1 MKRLLPSL
9 TMIHTNRVAG
19 RVRHSMGQMA
29 GWGAVALMLGVPTS
43 IALVN
48 IGILLVIVGWL
59 LSGRYRAKWDSIK
72 GHPITLPCI
81 LLSALVLL
89 GCLYS
94 GAPAAYLGKH
104 LYVYSKL
111 PLMLILLTVLHEAVW
126 QRRAMA
132 AFAVGSLITLV
143 STYANIWFDVPW
155 SETHNQGLGVSHN
168 VFNDYIAQA
177 LAMSVFVI
185 VAVAYAWEATDRRVK
200 ALWGL
205 IAVLTLFSITHLL
218 ASRTGQ
224 VVIAAMLLSMALV
237 SVSAT
242 RRWVALVLMAV
253 LVGVLFT
260 SSPLLR
266 GRVDLAL
273 QQINSYMSGDMTL
286 TSIGARLDM
295 WKISLQMI
303 ADSPLWGHGTGSYR
317 VLAEQIYTDRVVCA
331 TSCIHPHNQF
341 LFFGVE
347 YGLLGVLAYAIFLW
361 RPFSYG
367 MKSERRGRLMLVA
380 FMTVMFV
387 DSFINGPLWVTTERH
402 LFASILPLLMAGW
415 RPTEPRDERA
425 AEAASWKM
433 NTP

>member
-1 MKRLLPSL
+1 MDQL
-9 TMIHTNRVAG
+9 
-19 RVRHSMGQMA
+19 A
-29 GWGAVALMLGVPTS
+29 GWGAVVLMFGVPTG

-48 IGILLVIVGWL
+48 IGVLLVIVGWV
-59 LSGRYRAKWDSIK
+59 LSGQYVVKWALIK
-72 GHPITLPCI
+72 SNPITLPCV
-81 LLSALVLL
+81 LLSALVLI

-94 GAPAAYLGKH
+94 GAPTAYLEKH

-111 PLMLILLTVLHEAVW
+111 PLMLMLLTVLHETSR
-126 QRRAMA
+126 QRRALA
-132 AFAVGSLITLV
+132 AFALGSLITLV

-185 VAVAYAWEATDRRVK
+185 VSAGYAVETTDRRIRV
-200 ALWGL
+200 LWWL
-205 IAVLTLFSITHLL
+205 IAALTVFSITHLL

-224 VVIAAMLLSMALV
+224 VVVAAMLLSMALV
-237 SVSAT
+237 SVSAA
-242 RRWVALVLMAV
+242 RRWGALALMVV
-253 LVGVLFT
+253 LVGVLFA
-260 SSPLLR
+260 SSSLLR
-266 GRVDLAL
+266 DRVDLA
-273 QQINSYMSGDMTL
+273 IREVSNYMSGDMTL

-295 WKISLQMI
+295 WKVSFQLI

-317 VLAEQIYTDRVVCA
+317 ALTEQIFTDRVVCA

-341 LFFGVE
+341 LFFSVE
-347 YGLLGVLAYAIFLW
+347 YGLLGLLAYGFFLW

-367 MKSERRGRLMLVA
+367 MKSGRRERLMLVS

-402 LFASILPLLMAGW
+402 LFASILPLLMAAW
-415 RPTEPRDERA
+415 RPSGLDAEHVADA
-425 AEAASWKM
+425 AALKTDAA
-433 NTP
+433 

>member
-1 MKRLLPSL
+1 
-9 TMIHTNRVAG
+9 
-19 RVRHSMGQMA
+19 MGLIA
-29 GWGAVALMLGVPTS
+29 CWGAVALMLGVPTS

-48 IGILLVIVGWL
+48 IGIFLVIVGWV
-59 LSGRYRAKWDSIK
+59 LSGRYRAKWNLIK
-72 GHPITLPCI
+72 GNPITLPCV

-94 GAPAAYLGKH
+94 GAPSAYLGKH

-111 PLMLILLTVLHEAVW
+111 PLMLMLLTVLHETLW
-126 QRRAMA
+126 QRRALA
-132 AFAVGSLITLV
+132 AFALGSLITLI
-143 STYANIWFDVPW
+143 STYVNIWFDVPW
-155 SETHNQGLGVSHN
+155 SETHNQGFGVSHN

-185 VAVAYAWEATDRRVK
+185 VSVVYALDAIDRRAK
-200 ALWGL
+200 ALWVF
-205 IAVLTLFSITHLL
+205 ITVLTVFSITHLL

-224 VVIAAMLLSMALV
+224 VVIAAMLASMAFV
-237 SVSAT
+237 SLPAA
-242 RRWVALVLMAV
+242 RRWAALALLGV
-253 LVGVLFT
+253 LVCMVFF

-273 QQINSYMSGDMTL
+273 QEISSYMSGDTAL

-295 WKISLQMI
+295 WKISLQMFV
-303 ADSPLWGHGTGSYR
+303 DSPLWGHGTGSYR
-317 VLAEQIYTDRVVCA
+317 LLAEQIYTDRVVCA

-347 YGLLGVLAYAIFLW
+347 YGLLGLFAYAFFLW
-361 RPFSYG
+361 RPFVYG
-367 MKSERRGRLMLVA
+367 LQRAPRERLMMVA
-380 FMTVMFV
+380 FMTIMFV

-415 RPTEPRDERA
+415 RPDDPSTENVSDA
-425 AEAASWKM
+425 AYLKTS
-433 NTP
+433 TP

>member
-1 MKRLLPSL
+1 MS
-9 TMIHTNRVAG
+9 
-19 RVRHSMGQMA
+19 QMA
-29 GWGAVALMLGVPTS
+29 GWGAVALMLGVPTG

-59 LSGRYRAKWDSIK
+59 LSGRYRAKWDLIK
-72 GHPITLPCI
+72 DHPITLPCV
-81 LLSALVLL
+81 LLSTLVLL

-94 GAPAAYLGKH
+94 SAPAAYLGKH

-111 PLMLILLTVLHEAVW
+111 PLMLILLTVFHEAVW

-143 STYANIWFDVPW
+143 STYANIWFEVPW
-155 SETHNQGLGVSHN
+155 SETGNQGLGVSHN

-224 VVIAAMLLSMALV
+224 VVVAAMLVSMALV
-237 SVSAT
+237 SVSAAW
-242 RRWVALVLMAV
+242 RWGALAFMAV
-253 LVGVLFT
+253 FVGVLFA

-266 GRVDLAL
+266 DRVDLAL
-273 QQINSYMSGDMTL
+273 KEISSYISGDMTL

-295 WKISLQMI
+295 WTVSFRLI

-317 VLAEQIYTDRVVCA
+317 VLTEQIYTDQVVCA
-331 TSCIHPHNQF
+331 VSCIHPHNQF

-347 YGLLGVLAYAIFLW
+347 YGLLGLLAYGFFLW

-367 MKSERRGRLMLVA
+367 MKSGQRERLMLVS

-415 RPTEPRDERA
+415 RSPGSAVERA
-425 AEAASWKM
+425 MDGASLKT